1 VRIQNRPIH
10 PDFLALLQ
18 EKEPALV
25 ELFCDLR
32 AFLLALHPAANE
44 LLYHTHALTSG
55 FSVSDRLGDA
65 YCMLPIYSN
74 HVNLGFNKG
83 TLLPDP
89 HQLLAGTG
97 KLIRH
102 VPVQKP
108 GDYRNPQ
115 VKVLVKAAVDLASAG
130 ISKPGRSVGMTVSK
144 ITKHQ
149 A

>member
-1 VRIQNRPIH
+1 MRTQGRPIH
-10 PDFLALLQ
+10 PDFLVLLRQ
-18 EKEPALV
+18 KEPALV

-32 AFLLALHPAANE
+32 AFLLDLHPAANE
-44 LLYHTHALTSG
+44 LLYHTHALTAV
-55 FSVSDRLGDA
+55 FSVSEKLGDA
-65 YCMLPIYSN
+65 FCMLPVYTN

-108 GDYRNPQ
+108 ADYRNPQ
-115 VKVLVKAAVDLASAG
+115 VKVLVKSAVDLAIAG
-130 ISKPGRSVGMTVSK
+130 ISKPGRSVGMTISK
-144 ITKHQ
+144 IATP
-149 A
+149 